1 MMCVPKRAASCFPQ
15 DFPGKVL
22 GGATPGIHSGSWADS
37 HAQLIV
43 RVSVSRILQPSP
55 CGHPYFP
62 CVHRLSDLFSSL
74 LWHQNW
80 RYPENFEKE
89 MNRSIGSAGAFFL
102 RPTQFQ
108 PFSLQPSHIT
118 LDTCLVESPF
128 RPSGLVNV
136 LDKWYTHR
144 ESALCSSKLEGY
156 QVCVMVHFMCQSIRC
171 PGIWLYVISGYVLC
185 LLRVFLEE
193 TNIWISRMIPN
204 VGRPHRLHWRPE

>member
-43 RVSVSRILQPSP
+43 RVSVSRILQSSP

-62 CVHRLSDLFSSL
+62 GVHRLSDLFSSL

-102 RPTQFQ
+102 RPTQLE

-128 RPSGLVNV
+128 QPSGLVNI
-136 LDKWYTHR
+136 LDKWCTRR
-144 ESALCSSKLEGY
+144 ESALIQARRLSGLCNGSFY
-156 QVCVMVHFMCQSIRC
+156 VSIHKVPRY
-171 PGIWLYVISGYVLC
+171 LVICYSW
-185 LLRVFLEE
+185 VFLM
-193 TNIWISRMIPN
+193 SAQG
-204 VGRPHRLHWRPE
+204 VSGRD